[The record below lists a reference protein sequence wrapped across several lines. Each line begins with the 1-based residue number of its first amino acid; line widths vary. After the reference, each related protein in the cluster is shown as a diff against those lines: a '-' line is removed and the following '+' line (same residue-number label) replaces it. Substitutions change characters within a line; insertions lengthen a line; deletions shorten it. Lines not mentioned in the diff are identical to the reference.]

1 MESNIVEFRPKVA
14 EVVEEYDPVV
24 DFVHNNL
31 LPWAMNNN
39 LDIHSMKFKL
49 NGATIMS
56 LLQGMLLQD
65 V

>member
-49 NGATIMS
+49 NGATIMAC
-56 LLQGMLLQD
+56 LQGMLLDD